1 MWTPVICES
10 ADLTQ
15 WTLCIKHYYEIVA
28 SKPDKD
34 GAIPWARIVDH
45 NSELVPVQKLGWKE
59 RKKILRIMLPYNL
72 KSDYLY
78 TVLYVKVYVWSNC
91 K

>member
-15 WTLCIKHYYEIVA
+15 WTLCIKHCSESVA
-28 SKPDKD
+28 SKPDED
-34 GAIPWARIVDH
+34 GAISWARIVDH

-59 RKKILRIMLPYNL
+59 KKKIMKIMLP
-72 KSDYLY
+72 
-78 TVLYVKVYVWSNC
+78 
-91 K
+91 